1 MHMMKTYETLCTKL
15 EREVAEIAEKELKR
29 EDVEDLHHILKN
41 LCLLNQLKE
50 EEQMYE
56 DGASNGY
63 SYGRMRIP
71 YMGTV
76 SYGQWGRDGDGDGR
90 YSEGMNARDN
100 FRNSSYNSYT
110 NGYSRDEMNRKLI
123 RKLETLKDDAAM
135 SDRDIMA
142 IDNCIADIRR

>member
-41 LCLLNQLKE
+41 LCLLNQLKDE
-50 EEQMYE
+50 ERMYE
-56 DGASNGY
+56 DGASTGY
-63 SYGRMRIP
+63 SYGRMRVP

-90 YSEGMNARDN
+90 YNESRDN
-100 FRNSSYNSYT
+100 FRSSYNSYT
-110 NGYSRDEMNRKLI
+110 NGYSRDEANRKMI
-123 RKLETLKDDAAM
+123 RKLETLKDDTM
-135 SDRDIMA
+135 SERERMA
-142 IDNCIADIRR
+142 IDNCIADISR

>member
-41 LCLLNQLKE
+41 LCLLNQLKDE
-50 EEQMYE
+50 ERMYE

-63 SYGRMRIP
+63 SYGHMRVP

-76 SYGQWGRDGDGDGR
+76 SYGQWGRDSDGDGR
-90 YSEGMNARDN
+90 YNESRDN
-100 FRNSSYNSYT
+100 FRNSSHNSYT
-110 NGYSRDEMNRKLI
+110 NGYSRDEANRKMI
-123 RKLETLKDDAAM
+123 RKLETLKDDTM
-135 SDRDIMA
+135 SERERMA

>member
-41 LCLLNQLKE
+41 LCLLNQLKDE
-50 EEQMYE
+50 ERMYE

-63 SYGRMRIP
+63 SYGRMRLP

-110 NGYSRDEMNRKLI
+110 NGYSRDEANRKMI
-123 RKLETLKDDAAM
+123 RKLETLKDDTM
-135 SDRDIMA
+135 SERERMA
-142 IDNCIADIRR
+142 IDNCIADISR